1 MKVTLRRLSVPG
13 DVEELGV
20 LVVNEPPIE
29 LHDPVS
35 GSPELVGEIEGFEE
49 GWSTEDP
56 RRVLLLL
63 WPRYIIRKS
72 PIKSLNLET
81 MER

>member
-49 GWSTEDP
+49 G
-56 RRVLLLL
+56 
-63 WPRYIIRKS
+63 
-72 PIKSLNLET
+72 
-81 MER
+81 